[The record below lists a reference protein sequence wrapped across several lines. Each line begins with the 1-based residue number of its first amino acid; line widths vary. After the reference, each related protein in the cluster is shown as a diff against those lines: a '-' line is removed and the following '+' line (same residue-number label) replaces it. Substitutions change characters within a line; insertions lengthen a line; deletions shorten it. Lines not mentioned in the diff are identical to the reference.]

1 MLADV
6 SSAIPSFPGTLALTF
21 FRFLEAS
28 SGQIVI
34 DGLDI
39 AKLSLATLRS
49 RLTIIPQEAI
59 LFSGT
64 IRNNLDPFGLADSDF
79 EIWEALVNGKSYS
92 QAILSASAP
101 KADGRGASLPLVRMA
116 HWSTPSASAS
126 RGNSRAGSTTDLV
139 QLGHDAAAEDDDTE
153 EDGDKL
159 SQVTSLDQV
168 VAAGGASVF

>member
-92 QAILSASAP
+92 QAITVGLSA
-101 KADGRGASLPLVRMA
+101 KG
-116 HWSTPSASAS
+116 
-126 RGNSRAGSTTDLV
+126 
-139 QLGHDAAAEDDDTE
+139 
-153 EDGDKL
+153 
-159 SQVTSLDQV
+159 
-168 VAAGGASVF
+168 